1 MKTIKNNRKGI
12 TPIIAVVLLLMM
24 TVAASGAA
32 FFWFVRIQSEMQ
44 GGTEAYQQELTEKVT
59 SKVDVITT
67 QYTEGDLHI
76 YLINHGNNAVPI
88 DSSDNT
94 PTTNWILYDSNNDIV
109 CASDWEGSPADCT
122 TGCDAGDDLEIG
134 EIRKIVLN
142 LGDPCDDI
150 SSYSAENMFS
160 YTIDFS
166 SVVGTGAQFVK

>member
-59 SKVDVITT
+59 SKVDVVTT

-76 YLINHGNNAVPI
+76 YLINHGNRAVPI

-94 PTTNWILYDSNNDIV
+94 PTTSWILYDSENNIV
-109 CASDWEGSPADCT
+109 CSSDWEGSPADCT
-122 TGCDAGDDLEIG
+122 TGCNTNLEVG
-134 EIRKIVLN
+134 EIRKIILN

-150 SSYSAENMFS
+150 SSYASESMFS

-166 SVVGTGAQFVK
+166 SVVGTGAKFIK